1 MNMLN
6 KIRTILSEEL
16 GIDASK
22 ITEETTFKELGA
34 DSLDLLEMIMNLE
47 DEYSVK
53 FDTNRLEEL
62 KNVGEVIDY
71 LKELGIEA

>member
-1 MNMLN
+1 MLN

-47 DEYSVK
+47 D
-53 FDTNRLEEL
+53 
-62 KNVGEVIDY
+62 
-71 LKELGIEA
+71 

>member
-1 MNMLN
+1 MLN

-47 DEYSVK
+47 DEYGVK

>member
-1 MNMLN
+1 MVENHYDFVN
-6 KIRTILSEEL
+6 IYDYKSSKEL
-16 GIDASK
+16 
-22 ITEETTFKELGA
+22 ELVLKELGA

-47 DEYSVK
+47 DEYGVK